1 MSPCWR
7 TGYLCGALVRK
18 QECIY
23 TTAHTA
29 CVQTKPVLL
38 VFWDFAFQNLLRNR
52 VCAPLR
58 PSEMS
63 MPETRGEHLRLW
75 AVVRENGSL
84 VSRLRTCGAFSLG
97 SRCLMGRLPCA
108 AMSCGRLDRDTSSA
122 YQKAR
127 L

>member
-1 MSPCWR
+1 MWRACEKTGVYIYDGTHRVRSNQTRASGFLGFRLSEPTAQPC
-7 TGYLCGALVRK
+7 
-18 QECIY
+18 
-23 TTAHTA
+23 
-29 CVQTKPVLL
+29 
-38 VFWDFAFQNLLRNR
+38 LR
-52 VCAPLR
+52 PLR